1 MCSSPKSSLNINAN
15 VPAPLASDVVPVQ
28 PASNADL
35 MPKSSVDVE
44 VNVPVPTVSD
54 ANSPP
59 TRVMQV
65 PKNETP
71 CPFILRRGWFLKG
84 EQ

>member
-1 MCSSPKSSLNINAN
+1 M
-15 VPAPLASDVVPVQ
+15 SDVVPVP

-35 MPKSSVDVE
+35 MPKSSLDVE
-44 VNVPVPTVSD
+44 VNVPVPTVRV

-65 PKNETP
+65 SKMKRLVRLF
-71 CPFILRRGWFLKG
+71 CGVVG
-84 EQ
+84 A